1 MIGASKIMTSA
12 VNYGVKKP
20 LNWVAN
26 TSLLNKVCKNFR
38 EDNVK
43 YIAGLGIASIVLK
56 DGLGSYIY
64 VKQSLNNKNI
74 PPDKRKFVAALDL
87 TNGGLMIGMQ
97 LLMFKTFSNDKFQEK
112 LFGKFFD
119 KYFDR
124 PARKGYQALLKN
136 QDKFSKVT
144 GKDFNISFE
153 SFKKT
158 TKGTFGAITS
168 LVAAVIIAKRV
179 IVPFIATPLA
189 DKAKKW
195 MCRNDKS
202 NEINPESKNTYNT
215 NGSTAEPQK
224 ATSTNHLKKTEA

>member
-1 MIGASKIMTSA
+1 MNVSKIMTTA

-20 LNWVAN
+20 LNFVAN
-26 TSLLNKVCKNFR
+26 TSLLNSVCKNYR
-38 EDNVK
+38 ADNVK
-43 YIAGLGIASIVLK
+43 YITALGITSIILK
-56 DGLGSYIY
+56 DGLGCYMY
-64 VKQSLNNKNI
+64 VKQSLNNKKI
-74 PPDKRKFVAALDL
+74 PSDKRNFVAALDM

-124 PARKGYQALLKN
+124 PARKGYQALLGC
-136 QDKFSKVT
+136 QEKFSKLT
-144 GKDFNISFE
+144 GKEFNTTFE
-153 SFKKT
+153 SFKKS

-168 LVAAVIIAKRV
+168 LVAAVVIAKRV

-195 MCRNDKS
+195 MSRNDKS
-202 NEINPESKNTYNT
+202 NEINPESKNTYNK
-215 NGSTAEPQK
+215 NGVDTEPQK
-224 ATSTNHLKKTEA
+224 AAPSNLLKRVEG